1 MKVTL
6 LLPCAGKG
14 SRAGL
19 EKNKLLYKFGDKT
32 VLEITLS
39 KFINSGLID
48 EYVVISSNDDFEEI
62 RSILPD
68 DVKVVIGGDTRTQ
81 SVKNA
86 LAVIESD
93 LVLIHDGARPFVT
106 SEVIADC
113 IDKAKLKGSA
123 IASVKNTDTV
133 IKSENRNTY
142 VGKDELYLVQTPQG
156 FKTELIKK
164 AYDLIGRETFND
176 DGEIYQKYIGEITLS
191 KGDKKNL
198 KLTYPE
204 DFELLKQKDF
214 VRIGVGYDC
223 HRLVEDRKLILGG
236 VNIPHDKGL
245 LGHSD
250 ADVLTHAIM
259 DAMLSAVSER
269 DIGYHFPDTDEKYRG
284 ANSMALLKEVKSIV
298 ENKGYKVNNVSAVI
312 MAEKPKLLKF
322 IPLISNNLAKSL
334 DISVED
340 VGITATTLEG
350 IGLVGRE
357 EGICVNASVTLKK
370 I

>member
-106 SEVIADC
+106 A
-113 IDKAKLKGSA
+113 
-123 IASVKNTDTV
+123 
-133 IKSENRNTY
+133 
-142 VGKDELYLVQTPQG
+142 
-156 FKTELIKK
+156 
-164 AYDLIGRETFND
+164 
-176 DGEIYQKYIGEITLS
+176 
-191 KGDKKNL
+191 
-198 KLTYPE
+198 
-204 DFELLKQKDF
+204 
-214 VRIGVGYDC
+214 
-223 HRLVEDRKLILGG
+223 
-236 VNIPHDKGL
+236 
-245 LGHSD
+245 
-250 ADVLTHAIM
+250 
-259 DAMLSAVSER
+259 
-269 DIGYHFPDTDEKYRG
+269 
-284 ANSMALLKEVKSIV
+284 
-298 ENKGYKVNNVSAVI
+298 
-312 MAEKPKLLKF
+312 
-322 IPLISNNLAKSL
+322 
-334 DISVED
+334 
-340 VGITATTLEG
+340 
-350 IGLVGRE
+350 
-357 EGICVNASVTLKK
+357 
-370 I
+370 